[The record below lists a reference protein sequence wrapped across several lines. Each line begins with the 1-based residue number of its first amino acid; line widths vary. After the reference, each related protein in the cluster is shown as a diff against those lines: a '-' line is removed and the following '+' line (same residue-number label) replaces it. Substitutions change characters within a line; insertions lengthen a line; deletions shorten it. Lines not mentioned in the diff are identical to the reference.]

1 MTKDNHFQQ
10 YGYDHY
16 LKSPKRAPI
25 DEDEG
30 GSRFG
35 PGLTTAGLLLVG
47 AVFAGVIV
55 MSYPSANNRRGEI
68 PIVKAD
74 LRPIK
79 SEPEERGGMDI
90 PNSEST
96 ILARVGEAPIQGQ
109 KDEIENLLDSPDE
122 EMPSK
127 EQAMQEALGDEVY
140 RSAAGEVKP
149 EDVMQK
155 IDETSQQAAATE
167 PASGEAVDPM
177 TLHRAGTSPETKD
190 FVQSVLEKEKA
201 EEAPAALDVPETPE
215 VKEAVIAPPPIDVR
229 AVDIKQP
236 EPENESA
243 EAVPAPAPVPENVAT
258 TEEKAEQLSQIE
270 PTSGL
275 TSAPKFKATSGTYY
289 VQLASIQ
296 SRDATEKEWKKLQ
309 KKYGATISEMKY
321 RVQEASL
328 DRGTFYRIQAGP
340 ISKDSAEDICREIKA
355 ITPGGCLVVKK

>member
-16 LKSPKRAPI
+16 LKSPKRPQAI
-25 DEDEG
+25 DDEG

-35 PGLTTAGLLLVG
+35 PGLTTAALLLVG

-122 EMPSK
+122 AMPSK
-127 EQAMQEALGDEVY
+127 EQAMQEALGEEVY
-140 RSAAGEVKP
+140 RSAEGEVKP
-149 EDVMQK
+149 QDVIQK
-155 IDETSQQAAATE
+155 IDENSQQIAATE

-190 FVQSVLEKEKA
+190 FVQSVLNKEKGA
-201 EEAPAALDVPETPE
+201 DTPAVPE
-215 VKEAVIAPPPIDVR
+215 VREAEIAPPPIDVR
-229 AVDIKQP
+229 AIDIQQP
-236 EPENESA
+236 DPEA
-243 EAVPAPAPVPENVAT
+243 EAAPAPAPENLAT
-258 TEEKAEQLSQIE
+258 TEEKAEEMSQIE

-275 TSAPKFKATSGTYY
+275 SSAPKFKATSGTYY

-296 SRDATEKEWKKLQ
+296 NRGATEKEWRKLQ
-309 KKYGATISEMKY
+309 KKYGATISELKY

-340 ISKDSAEDICREIKA
+340 ISKDSADEICREIKA
-355 ITPGGCLVVKK
+355 ITPVGCLVVKK

>member
-16 LKSPKRAPI
+16 LKSPKRPQAI
-25 DEDEG
+25 EDEG

-35 PGLTTAGLLLVG
+35 PGLTTAALLLVG

-55 MSYPSANNRRGEI
+55 MSYPSGNSRRGEI

-96 ILARVGEAPIQGQ
+96 ILARVGEAPIQG
-109 KDEIENLLDSPDE
+109 DREEIENLLESPDE
-122 EMPSK
+122 AMPSK
-127 EQAMQEALGDEVY
+127 QESLGEQVY
-140 RSAAGEVKP
+140 RSAEGEVTP

-190 FVQSVLEKEKA
+190 FVQSVLQKEKSEGA
-201 EEAPAALDVPETPE
+201 PSAPAIEEAEIVPP
-215 VKEAVIAPPPIDVR
+215 APP
-229 AVDIKQP
+229 AMEIKQ
-236 EPENESA
+236 A
-243 EAVPAPAPVPENVAT
+243 EIKQAEDDPVEAAPAPAEAENLAT
-258 TEEKAEQLSQIE
+258 GEDTAEQMSQIE

-296 SRDATEKEWKKLQ
+296 NREATEKEWRKLQ
-309 KKYGATISEMKY
+309 KKYGAYISEMKY

-340 ISKDSAEDICREIKA
+340 VSKESAEEICREVKA